1 MKTIAS
7 VVMAVV
13 LVLALTPA
21 SAESRHNKRHSQ
33 AATAAQPQIACT
45 VVGCIPVSR
54 GCRPDIGYSLDGTPT
69 GFDVVT
75 CPNYTLYGRN
85 ITNY

>member
-13 LVLALTPA
+13 LALALTSNA
-21 SAESRHNKRHSQ
+21 ASRHNKRHSQ

-45 VVGCIPVSR
+45 FVGCIPVSR
-54 GCRPDIGYSLDGTPT
+54 GCHPEIGYSPDGTPT

>member
-1 MKTIAS
+1 MRIVPIIT
-7 VVMAVV
+7 AVV
-13 LVLALTPA
+13 LALALTPA
-21 SAESRHNKRHSQ
+21 SAASRHNKRHSQ

-45 VVGCIPVSR
+45 IVGCIPVSR
-54 GCRPDIGYSLDGTPT
+54 DCHPDIGYSLDGTPT

-85 ITNY
+85 ISNY

>member
-1 MKTIAS
+1 MRIVPIVT
-7 VVMAVV
+7 AVV
-13 LVLALTPA
+13 LALALTQA
-21 SAESRHNKRHSQ
+21 SAASGQNKRHSQ

-45 VVGCIPVSR
+45 IVGCIPVSR
-54 GCRPDIGYSLDGTPT
+54 GCHPDIGYSLDGTPT